1 MERKGMQSYNH
12 SYTIWLGLDILRGK
26 RMAGS
31 ASFGAWV
38 RQRRKA
44 LGLTRQALADRVVCA
59 LITIEKIEIGERRPS
74 DEIAQSL
81 ATALRIPPT
90 ERETFVA
97 FARGN
102 VQSLDSREPPLH
114 LIPNNLPAELPA
126 LIGRETEVDHI
137 SRCLTQGNDHL
148 LTLVGPGGVGKTV
161 LAMHVAERFAA
172 SESLPFHD
180 GILFVDLSPIRDA
193 DLIVAAIGNALDA
206 LRNDLG
212 TATSEATL
220 TVLQA
225 RLGERS
231 MLIVLDNFEQVLPAA
246 HKVSALLAECRNVRI
261 LVTSRERLHAQ
272 GEQVIQIEPLSPAA
286 AVALFITCAQAAN
299 AHFRPAGTDLT
310 TIESICRRMDG
321 LPLAIELIA
330 ARVKLMSPPALLERL
345 AGEHLRLGLVADG
358 AGSLPAR
365 QRTLRE
371 AIAWSYRLLSPQ
383 EQVIFCRLGVF
394 AGSFDLAAAEQTV
407 ADPHSRLNA
416 EQQVVSIWN
425 TLASLIDKCLLVE
438 RPSDGEEPRFALLET
453 IREYAQ
459 EQLAAEGAHETI
471 ERHARYFLSLALQA
485 QPALNG
491 PTPQA
496 WLRRLEREL
505 GNLRAALAWHA
516 QHDAP
521 ALLRMCV
528 ALGALWHTTGLWRE
542 GQRLLETALEGMQGD
557 ALVRAGALYWL
568 GRLARSMNQPDAALQ
583 HAEASVTI
591 YRACG
596 DERNLARAM
605 MALGWA
611 RYSSAGCQAAM
622 QCFEEGLALFRS
634 LGETRGIAQAL
645 LDLSHMAREQNADY
659 ERATRQFHESHTLFR
674 LLGDEEGM
682 GYAIW
687 GLALIAG
694 EHGNIA
700 RSHELYLE
708 ALDNFKRLGA
718 KGVVASGYENLGET
732 SYLLGNWPAAEE
744 ELTTALQLYREVGN
758 IAGEA
763 MAQHH
768 LSRLRRRQGRLAD
781 AMALLAQALNVF
793 CRLHKAGM
801 VARCI
806 AAIGGIALEC
816 QQLERATQLL
826 SAAQCCFN
834 SQPPFLAPA
843 DVAEY
848 EHDIAACRAG
858 LGDDAFNRAWAA
870 GQTMTLEEA
879 CGLALSP

>member
-1 MERKGMQSYNH
+1 
-12 SYTIWLGLDILRGK
+12 
-26 RMAGS
+26 MADS
-31 ASFGAWV
+31 ASFGVWV

-44 LGLTRQALADRVVCA
+44 LGMTRQALADRVACA

-74 DEIAQSL
+74 DEVAQVL
-81 ATALRIPPT
+81 ATALRIPPA

-102 VQSLDSREPPLH
+102 VQSLDSCEPLLC
-114 LIPNNLPAELPA
+114 LIPNNLPAGSPA
-126 LIGRETEVDHI
+126 LIGRETEIDHI
-137 SRCLTQGNDHL
+137 SRCLAQGDGRL

-161 LAMHVAERFAA
+161 LAVRVAERFAVGA
-172 SESLPFHD
+172 FAAAQSLPFRD

-193 DLIVAAIGNALDA
+193 DLVVVAISNALDA
-206 LRNDLG
+206 LRDNLE
-212 TATSEATL
+212 TSASEATL

-246 HKVSALLAECRNVRI
+246 RKVSALLAECRNVRI

-272 GEQVIQIEPLSPAA
+272 GEQVIQIEPLSPASA
-286 AVALFITCAQAAN
+286 AALFITCAQAAN
-299 AHFRPAGTDLT
+299 AHFKPAGADLAS
-310 TIESICRRMDG
+310 IESICRRMDG

-330 ARVKLMSPPALLERL
+330 ARAKLMSPSTLLERL
-345 AGEHLRLGLVADG
+345 AGEHLRLGLVADS

-371 AIAWSYRLLSPQ
+371 AIAWSHRLLSPQ
-383 EQVIFCRLGVF
+383 EQVTFCQLAVF
-394 AGSFDLAAAEQTV
+394 VGSFDLAAAEQIV

-416 EQQVVSIWN
+416 EQQAVSTWN
-425 TLASLIDKCLLVE
+425 ALASLIDKCLLIE
-438 RPSDGEEPRFALLET
+438 RPFDGEEPRFALLET

-459 EQLAAEGAHETI
+459 EQLAAEGARETI

-491 PTPQA
+491 PSPQV

-528 ALGALWHTTGLWRE
+528 ALGALWHTAGLWRE
-542 GQRLLETALEGMQGD
+542 GQRWLETALEGTQGD
-557 ALVRAGALYWL
+557 VLTRAGALYWL

-591 YRACG
+591 YRACD
-596 DERNLARAM
+596 DEHNLARAI

-611 RYSSAGCQAAM
+611 RYSSVGCEAAM
-622 QCFEEGLALFRS
+622 QCFEEGLALFRA
-634 LGETRGIAQAL
+634 LGDTRGIAQAL
-645 LDLSHMAREQNADY
+645 LDLSHMSREQNADY
-659 ERATRQFHESHTLFR
+659 ERATRQLHESHMLFR

-687 GLALIAG
+687 GLGLIAG
-694 EHGNIA
+694 QQGNIA
-700 RSHELYLE
+700 RSRELYLD

-718 KGVVASGYENLGET
+718 KGVIASGYENLGET

-744 ELTTALQLYREVGN
+744 ELAAALQLYREVGN
-758 IAGEA
+758 VAGEA

-781 AMALLAQALNVF
+781 ALALLAQALNVF

-801 VARCI
+801 AARCT
-806 AAIGGIALEC
+806 AAIGGIALERH
-816 QQLERATQLL
+816 QPELATQLL
-826 SAAQCCFN
+826 SAAQGCFD

-843 DVAEY
+843 DMAEY
-848 EHDIAACRAG
+848 ERDIAACRAG
-858 LGDDAFNRAWAA
+858 LGDDMFNRAWAA

-879 CGLALSP
+879 CELALSS